1 MRRNKG
7 GVQRR
12 PMDVGGKKPLHGA
25 VAVRAPAGNIAHGD
39 GVGGTKCAGNDGTQ
53 LAAQGDRVDLTKGVK
68 KCEYVHGFCL
78 FFDG

>member
-1 MRRNKG
+1 
-7 GVQRR
+7 
-12 PMDVGGKKPLHGA
+12 MDVGGKKPLHCA
-25 VAVRAPAGNIAHGD
+25 VATRAPAGNIAPGD
-39 GVGGTKCAGNDGTQ
+39 VVREIQYAGNDGTQ